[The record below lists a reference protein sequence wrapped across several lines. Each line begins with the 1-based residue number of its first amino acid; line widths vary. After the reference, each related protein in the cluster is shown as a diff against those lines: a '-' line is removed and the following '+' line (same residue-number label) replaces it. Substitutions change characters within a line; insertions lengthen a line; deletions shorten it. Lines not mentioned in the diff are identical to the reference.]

1 MSSEE
6 IDSLK
11 TNPAVLRLYGQKIS
25 LRRENGKLI
34 GLCPFHSEKSGS
46 FTIFEK
52 DCLYKCFG
60 CGASGNIMQ
69 FVQKM
74 ENCDFKTAV
83 AKVRD
88 FVGENNW
95 AKDAER
101 VDATFRPAVESQ
113 KTFKTYTLAEYA
125 SFEKA
130 LAQNQDALGWLL
142 RERGITA
149 ETAKKLHLGYRRDVG
164 RLAGEKNADIADKG
178 WVAFPC
184 IEDGK
189 VVSLKYR
196 SVARKSF
203 CKQPGM
209 ASALF
214 NTESIDLFAPVML
227 VEGELDAAVLVQAG
241 FNAVS
246 LQSASTY
253 PTPSQKDQLMRA
265 ESVILAGDNDGA
277 VGSSV
282 MEKLWRELAERTY
295 LLRWPVGT
303 KDANQ
308 FFLETCKR
316 DPGVFKT
323 KVSALIQQA
332 KTQPAPDVYSIQEVL
347 RSGKQTHLVDHPQR
361 FHFPWPSVDKMA
373 IIIPGHVVCVMATST
388 GMGKSAWT
396 IEATL
401 HECRKYRKTVI
412 NYQCEMSAEEIAVM
426 VAANVLKK
434 DRNHLSAEEMKEAAD
449 QLEGVQYYVGYNP
462 NLSRVG
468 EVLDL
473 IEAAIRRLG
482 CGVCVLDHLHHVCR
496 NEENEVK
503 AQADAMQRIKRLA
516 VQYQCVFFVVGQPR
530 KANQQSKGKLVHL
543 SDGKGSETFSSDA
556 NAFFALHRDLA
567 KNSDPD
573 IPQKDTYEPT
583 THVHLLKARTKG
595 EGNAVAKL
603 LFIGELATFSEIDYA
618 HEDPYGTA

>member
-1 MSSEE
+1 MAGEFDKDD

-130 LAQNQDALGWLL
+130 LSQNQDALGWLL

-189 VVSLKYR
+189 VLSLKYR
-196 SVARKSF
+196 SIARKSF

-265 ESVILAGDNDGA
+265 ESVIL
-277 VGSSV
+277 
-282 MEKLWRELAERTY
+282 R
-295 LLRWPVGT
+295 P
-303 KDANQ
+303 
-308 FFLETCKR
+308 R
-316 DPGVFKT
+316 D
-323 KVSALIQQA
+323 
-332 KTQPAPDVYSIQEVL
+332 
-347 RSGKQTHLVDHPQR
+347 
-361 FHFPWPSVDKMA
+361 
-373 IIIPGHVVCVMATST
+373 
-388 GMGKSAWT
+388 
-396 IEATL
+396 
-401 HECRKYRKTVI
+401 
-412 NYQCEMSAEEIAVM
+412 
-426 VAANVLKK
+426 
-434 DRNHLSAEEMKEAAD
+434 
-449 QLEGVQYYVGYNP
+449 
-462 NLSRVG
+462 
-468 EVLDL
+468 
-473 IEAAIRRLG
+473 
-482 CGVCVLDHLHHVCR
+482 
-496 NEENEVK
+496 
-503 AQADAMQRIKRLA
+503 
-516 VQYQCVFFVVGQPR
+516 
-530 KANQQSKGKLVHL
+530 
-543 SDGKGSETFSSDA
+543 
-556 NAFFALHRDLA
+556 
-567 KNSDPD
+567 
-573 IPQKDTYEPT
+573 
-583 THVHLLKARTKG
+583 
-595 EGNAVAKL
+595 
-603 LFIGELATFSEIDYA
+603 
-618 HEDPYGTA
+618 